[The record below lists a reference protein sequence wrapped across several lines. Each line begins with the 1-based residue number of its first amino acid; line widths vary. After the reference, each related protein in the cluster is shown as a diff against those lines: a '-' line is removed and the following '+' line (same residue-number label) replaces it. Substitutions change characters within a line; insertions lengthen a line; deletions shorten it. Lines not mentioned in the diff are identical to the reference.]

1 MTRKLDKQDLERL
14 TDMKESYQK
23 IANVI
28 ANCTI
33 DEELLQERLEEIR
46 QEKRNQMQQFKE
58 LRTREEQIL
67 DELKEKY
74 GEGQIN
80 IEDGV
85 FTSIDN
91 VW

>member
-14 TDMKESYQK
+14 TDMKDSYQK

>member
-91 VW
+91 V

>member
-14 TDMKESYQK
+14 TDMKDSYQK

-91 VW
+91 V

>member
-14 TDMKESYQK
+14 TDMKDSYQK

-33 DEELLQERLEEIR
+33 DEELLQERLEEIL
-46 QEKRNQMQQFKE
+46 QEKHNQMQQFKE

-67 DELKEKY
+67 NELKEKY

-91 VW
+91 V